1 MVLREKRLEQNISQ
15 KDMAD
20 KLQISHSALC
30 MYEKGQRRIPVDV
43 LLKMAQILNCSVDE
57 LLRTGEQK
65 ENSPGKE
72 SVSV

>member
-43 LLKMAQILNCSVDE
+43 LLKIAQILNCSVDE
-57 LLRTGEQK
+57 LLRGDRNEQT
-65 ENSPGKE
+65 ETNHT
-72 SVSV
+72 